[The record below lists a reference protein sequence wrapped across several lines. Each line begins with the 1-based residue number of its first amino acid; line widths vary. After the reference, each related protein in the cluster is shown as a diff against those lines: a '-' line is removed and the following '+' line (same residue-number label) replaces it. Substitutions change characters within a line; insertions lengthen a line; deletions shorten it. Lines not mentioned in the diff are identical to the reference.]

1 LAFLSSLDAT
11 ARSFRGAAP
20 ILHRA
25 DQNDPKNET
34 EDQQQRDDRK
44 SGGIP
49 GDDMNLTSA
58 CAASRC
64 FDTASTLTAKS
75 T

>member
-1 LAFLSSLDAT
+1 VLVAQGKLDEALKAYRDSLSIRERLAA
-11 ARSFRGAAP
+11 
-20 ILHRA
+20 
-25 DQNDPKNET
+25 
-34 EDQQQRDDRK
+34 
-44 SGGIP
+44 GIP

>member
-25 DQNDPKNET
+25 DQNDLET
-34 EDQQQRDDRK
+34 EPEDQPFRDTRD
-44 SGGIP
+44 GGR
-49 GDDMNLTSA
+49 DNNTVS
-58 CAASRC
+58 
-64 FDTASTLTAKS
+64 
-75 T
+75 

>member
-25 DQNDPKNET
+25 DHNDLENRQKINSKMFAMTGSHAET
-34 EDQQQRDDRK
+34 GRLGW
-44 SGGIP
+44 GG
-49 GDDMNLTSA
+49 
-58 CAASRC
+58 
-64 FDTASTLTAKS
+64 
-75 T
+75 